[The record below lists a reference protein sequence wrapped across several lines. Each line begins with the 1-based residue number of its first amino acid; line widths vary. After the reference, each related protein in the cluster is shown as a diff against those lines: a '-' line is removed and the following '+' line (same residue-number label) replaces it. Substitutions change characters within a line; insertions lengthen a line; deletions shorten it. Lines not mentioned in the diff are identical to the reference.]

1 MRVYFYHYDSYIIH
15 SCQNKL
21 SPDQYHVTI
30 SQLKSR
36 AHRSWQLISY
46 CFFFIGSWAQAN
58 YCNQELCQESVID
71 LLGFRLV
78 GGRVIALNVTYILPL
93 PKKFTFMRPPRLST
107 LTKKNDFGGVI
118 WFLAG
123 RKQHLLSQ
131 LCIMSQRSVTLQ
143 SLMQFMSFGM
153 WSSAYSST
161 RNPSLR

>member
-1 MRVYFYHYDSYIIH
+1 MNCFSHGYHGQWY
-15 SCQNKL
+15 C
-21 SPDQYHVTI
+21 
-30 SQLKSR
+30 
-36 AHRSWQLISY
+36 SWTLI
-46 CFFFIGSWAQAN
+46 FEIGSWAQAN

-153 WSSAYSST
+153 
-161 RNPSLR
+161 

>member
-1 MRVYFYHYDSYIIH
+1 MNCFSHGYHGQWY
-15 SCQNKL
+15 C
-21 SPDQYHVTI
+21 
-30 SQLKSR
+30 
-36 AHRSWQLISY
+36 SWTLI
-46 CFFFIGSWAQAN
+46 FEIGSWAQVN

-107 LTKKNDFGGVI
+107 LTKKNDFGGII

-153 WSSAYSST
+153 
-161 RNPSLR
+161 